1 MAQFLILLLQ
11 APLNGS
17 GEVSVCLYKLLIL
30 YPPQALLL
38 HPLQRSLDVTRVRVA
53 FHPLGKL
60 RHLQL
65 FGNFFDVGVRGALR

>member
-1 MAQFLILLLQ
+1 
-11 APLNGS
+11 
-17 GEVSVCLYKLLIL
+17 L